1 MHAVSLTCDPSA
13 LLIGLNQIP
22 TVRAIVSLRE
32 GALAVLKP
40 EEQRRTFERLANVRE
55 IVFGVQDGVLTTAG
69 VLAGRSGA
77 VSGRAEIILAAL
89 ASTAAGALSM
99 GAGAYLGTRA
109 EIEVIRTEMRR
120 ARVQARN
127 QPYIVQESL
136 LDQLAKEGLS
146 REAGY
151 RVVRL
156 LSSAPQ
162 ALYSTAEEKIYGL
175 TGGSFGNPIADGLLM
190 GIAFLV
196 GALVPL
202 LPFMLFSSVR
212 TGLIAGLAAT
222 ALVLFAVGY
231 SIEGR
236 LAECWYPSIAGARFL
251 TIALGAA
258 ALGYVIGLAISPLG
272 AVAP

>member
-1 MHAVSLTCDPSA
+1 
-13 LLIGLNQIP
+13 
-22 TVRAIVSLRE
+22 
-32 GALAVLKP
+32 
-40 EEQRRTFERLANVRE
+40 
-55 IVFGVQDGVLTTAG
+55 VLTTAG
-69 VLAGRSGA
+69 VLAGLSGA
-77 VSGRAEIILAAL
+77 VSGRTQIILAAL

-109 EIEVIRTEMRR
+109 ETEVIRTEMRR
-120 ARVQARN
+120 ARDQAKS
-127 QPYIVQESL
+127 QPYIVQETL
-136 LDQLAKEGLS
+136 LDTLAKEGLS

-162 ALYSTAEEKIYGL
+162 VLYSTAEEKIYGL
-175 TGGSFGNPIADGLLM
+175 TGGSFGNPILDGLLM

-212 TGLIAGLAAT
+212 AGLIAGLGTT

-231 SIEGR
+231 TVEGR
-236 LAECWYPSIAGARFL
+236 LAQQHYPSLAGARFL
-251 TIALGAA
+251 AIALGAA
-258 ALGYVIGLAISPLG
+258 AIGYIIGLAISPLG
-272 AVAP
+272 AVTP